1 MPDSA
6 FFLEYQGVGEFI
18 SVVQWIYDN
27 QLTYNSL
34 NPACVQYFGEENA
47 FECNFAENN
56 AQFIDVNMFALQSQ
70 YDAFQLN
77 CELGDLINPFAINEW
92 AAYFRDTFFETFV
105 SEGVYSD
112 LHAAYLDSGLRHCGC
127 WGLNTIDGMT
137 SGQAQRE
144 WYNNHA
150 SDDKH
155 IWFQQVSYPCLF
167 SCCTYIG

>member
-1 MPDSA
+1 MSFICKNKLCKVLWYIVPDSA

-77 CELGDLINPFAINEW
+77 CELGDLIDVDYVFVN
-92 AAYFRDTFFETFV
+92 YFV
-105 SEGVYSD
+105 
-112 LHAAYLDSGLRHCGC
+112 
-127 WGLNTIDGMT
+127 
-137 SGQAQRE
+137 
-144 WYNNHA
+144 
-150 SDDKH
+150 
-155 IWFQQVSYPCLF
+155 
-167 SCCTYIG
+167 